1 MEQHPLMR
9 ALRLDKCTTAV
20 LEATFREY
28 FCEKQ
33 AWENIP
39 VLKMIARTKDELL
52 AQAEEISW
60 ELNSCSCSGK
70 NCSNREQRCDWW
82 RLSSGRNNA
91 GLCSWK
97 FSGKRNCTAAGRPS
111 SSASCSDCFSYKKT
125 TGFLLEMRTISEE
138 EKREF
143 TAELKEVLDEK

>member
-1 MEQHPLMR
+1 MHN
-9 ALRLDKCTTAV
+9 CV

-70 NCSNREQRCDWW
+70 IAVTE
-82 RLSSGRNNA
+82 
-91 GLCSWK
+91 
-97 FSGKRNCTAAGRPS
+97 
-111 SSASCSDCFSYKKT
+111 SSAVIGGGSLPGETMPDYAVEIPEKKLRSSWQTVFVCFL
-125 TGFLLEMRTISEE
+125 FRLLLI
-138 EKREF
+138 
-143 TAELKEVLDEK
+143 

>member
-1 MEQHPLMR
+1 MR

-70 NCSNREQRCDWW
+70 IAVTE
-82 RLSSGRNNA
+82 
-91 GLCSWK
+91 
-97 FSGKRNCTAAGRPS
+97 
-111 SSASCSDCFSYKKT
+111 SSAVIGGGSLPGETMPDYAVEIFPEKKLHSSWQTVFVCFLFRL
-125 TGFLLEMRTISEE
+125 FLI
-138 EKREF
+138 
-143 TAELKEVLDEK
+143 

>member
-1 MEQHPLMR
+1 MR
-9 ALRLDKCTTAV
+9 APRLDKCTTAV

-28 FCEKQ
+28 FCEDM

-39 VLKMIARTKDELL
+39 VLKMIARTKEELL

-70 NCSNREQRCDWW
+70 IAVTESAVIGGGSLPGETMPDYAVEISPERETVQRLAD
-82 RLSSGRNNA
+82 RLRLLPVPIVSHIKNDRV
-91 GLCSWK
+91 
-97 FSGKRNCTAAGRPS
+97 
-111 SSASCSDCFSYKKT
+111 
-125 TGFLLEMRTISEE
+125 LLEMRTISEE

-143 TAELKEVLDEK
+143 TAELKEALDEK